1 MLLQQAFFLLLSQLL
16 GGFDLSNQLIVRGA
30 HITIVIDSILHRAG
44 RILDLIALVEILGH
58 FGLFR
63 KHLLSSLLVELS
75 FALRCNFKQFSFL
88 LLIVLIL
95 LLFLAVDRFHLL
107 LNLKL
112 DLLVIDFATIS
123 QQLQVKPVHLGGCRV

>member
-16 GGFDLSNQLIVRGA
+16 GGFYLSNQLIVRGA
-30 HITIVIDSILHRAG
+30 HITIVIDSILHRVG

-75 FALRCNFKQFSFL
+75 LALRCNFKQLSFL